1 MPPYYIQK
9 INIFNLFLPSLQAVH
24 NIPEICA
31 RHHIK
36 YAVISPGSRSA
47 PLTIAFARHP
57 LIECTV
63 AGDERSAAFIALGM
77 AIQSGSPVVLI
88 CTSGSAVLNYYPAI
102 AEAYYQKVP
111 LLILTADRPP
121 EWIDQM
127 DGQTIRQ
134 NEVYGNHVKASYTF
148 PDNHQHSDSVWYSE
162 RILSEAIL
170 TTRNYPPG
178 PVHINIPLRE
188 PFYPDL
194 PIEYGQDL
202 KIIKTWEAKLSLSR
216 DTIAELDK
224 VLTHTASILIIAGQ
238 LTEPP
243 SYEFHRS
250 LQFFTEKYGAVLL
263 AEPLSN
269 CQNIQTCITSF
280 DLILSNSSGNEALQL
295 KPELIITFGDAI
307 ISKTLRHYIRK
318 VGPQHWHIQPGGK
331 SPDLFQCL
339 THIVP
344 VKPAEFFCMFEEKPS
359 IHKSYPQF
367 WHRLEKQYA
376 EARQR
381 FFEKKKTLSELTA
394 IYEVVHAIPENSILH
409 ISNSMPIRYI
419 SYTGLGNKGLK
430 AFCNRGTSGID
441 GVISTAAG
449 AASVTDQFVTVITG
463 DMAFFYDRNALWNN
477 LNPANLRIIILNN
490 HGGGI
495 FRMIEGPGK
504 QPELEKYFVTDQPL
518 SAVGYAYE
526 NNLDYYFCKDLEI
539 LRKQLKNFYQPSD
552 YPKILE
558 IETDPAIDKESLKEY
573 KNNIAN
579 YDK

>member
-1 MPPYYIQK
+1 MLPYYIQK
-9 INIFNLFLPSLQAVH
+9 INIFNVFLPSLQAVH

-31 RHHIK
+31 RHDIK
-36 YAVISPGSRSA
+36 HAVISPGSRSA

-57 LIECTV
+57 QIKCTV

-88 CTSGSAVLNYYPAI
+88 CTSGSAVLNYYPAV
-102 AEAYYQKVP
+102 AEAFYQKIP

-148 PDNHQHSDSVWYSE
+148 PESYQHIDSVWYSE

-170 TTRNYPPG
+170 TTRSYPAG

-188 PFYPDL
+188 PFYPDQ
-194 PIEYGQDL
+194 PIEYSQDI
-202 KIIKTWEAKLSLSR
+202 KIIKTWEAKLTLSR
-216 DTIAELDK
+216 EIIAELDK
-224 VLTHTASILIIAGQ
+224 TLESTASILIIAGQ
-238 LTEPP
+238 HTESLSPG
-243 SYEFHRS
+243 FHKSLRS
-250 LQFFTEKYGAVLL
+250 FTEKYGAVLL

-269 CQNIQTCITSF
+269 CQNTDTCITSF
-280 DLILSNSSGNEALQL
+280 DLILSNVSNEEALLL

-307 ISKTLRHYIRK
+307 VSKSLKHYIRTSA
-318 VGPQHWHIQPGGK
+318 PLHWHIQPGGK

-339 THIVP
+339 TNVIP
-344 VKPAEFFCMFEEKPS
+344 IKAGDFFSMFEEKPR
-359 IHKSYPQF
+359 INKSYPQL
-367 WHRLEKQYA
+367 WNHLEKKYT

-381 FFEKKKTLSELTA
+381 FFERKNTLSELTA
-394 IYEVVHAIPENSILH
+394 IHEVIHAIPEKSIVH

-463 DMAFFYDRNALWNN
+463 DMAFFYDRNALWNTV
-477 LNPANLRIIILNN
+477 NPSNLRIVILNN

-495 FRMIEGPGK
+495 FRMIEGPDR
-504 QPELEKYFVTDQPL
+504 QPELEKYFVTDQPH

-539 LRKQLKNFYQPSD
+539 LKQQLKNFYQPSE
-552 YPKILE
+552 YAKILE
-558 IETDPAIDKESLKEY
+558 IETNPVIDKETLKEY
-573 KNNIAN
+573 KNIAN
-579 YDK
+579 HDK